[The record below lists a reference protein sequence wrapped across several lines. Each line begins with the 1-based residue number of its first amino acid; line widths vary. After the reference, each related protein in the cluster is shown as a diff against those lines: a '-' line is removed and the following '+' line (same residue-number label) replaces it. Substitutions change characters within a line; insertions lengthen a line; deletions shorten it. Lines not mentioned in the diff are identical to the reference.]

1 MKLKCARRSLQ
12 EAIQSASR
20 IIGRATTKPVLQQV
34 KMEATTDKLTLLA
47 TDGEIGLRLE
57 VAEVEVSEPGAALIP
72 GARLAGLVQEVPD
85 ESLNLETKLEGGGPT
100 CHIWGERSD
109 FRLLG
114 DDPKLFPDIVPDFLE
129 AGGLELGAGDFTEMV
144 DKTIFAAASVS
155 TRYSFDGIYFVVE
168 DGRVE
173 MVATDGHRLARIR
186 KKAKAA
192 ARVAEGVIVATKA
205 MGEAARL
212 IGSEDERVQI
222 SIGAGGKEARSD
234 QPPREVCM
242 QVGKRLVWSRLIEG
256 RFPPYKDVI
265 PKDLDKKVVLPRQ
278 EFLSAIRQ
286 AALLTTE
293 ESAGVKLSFRGGKV
307 VASSRSAEAG
317 DATIELPVDYSGAEL
332 DMSFNPQFLTDVLRV
347 IGDETIEFSFKESA
361 TPALLKTG
369 ADYQYLVMPLAV

>member
-1 MKLKCARRSLQ
+1 MKLKCARKSLQ
-12 EAIQSASR
+12 EAILSASR

-34 KMEATTDKLTLLA
+34 KMEATADKLTLLA

-57 VAEVEVSEPGAALIP
+57 VTDVDIAEPGMVLVP

-85 ESLNLETKLEGGGPT
+85 ESLNLETKAEDGGPT

-114 DDPKLFPDIVPDFLE
+114 DDPKLFPDIIPEFLE
-129 AGGLELGAGDFTEMV
+129 APGLELAAGDFAEMV
-144 DKTIFAAASVS
+144 GKTIFAVASVS
-155 TRYSFDGIYFVVE
+155 TRYSFDGVYFVVE

-186 KKAKAA
+186 KKTKPAA
-192 ARVAEGVIVATKA
+192 ELGEGVIIATKA
-205 MGEAARL
+205 MSEAARL
-212 IGSEDERVQI
+212 IASEDERVQI
-222 SIGAGGKEARSD
+222 SVGAGGAEARGE
-234 QPPREVCM
+234 QVPREVCM
-242 QVGKRLVWSRLIEG
+242 QVGRRLLWSRLIEG

-265 PKDLDKKVVLPRQ
+265 PKDLDKKVVLPRE

-293 ESAGVKLSFRGGKV
+293 ESGGVKLSFKGGKL

-332 DMSFNPQFLTDVLRV
+332 DMSFNPQFLTEVLRV
-347 IGDETIEFSFKESA
+347 VEDETIEFSFKESA
-361 TPALLKTG
+361 TPALVKAG